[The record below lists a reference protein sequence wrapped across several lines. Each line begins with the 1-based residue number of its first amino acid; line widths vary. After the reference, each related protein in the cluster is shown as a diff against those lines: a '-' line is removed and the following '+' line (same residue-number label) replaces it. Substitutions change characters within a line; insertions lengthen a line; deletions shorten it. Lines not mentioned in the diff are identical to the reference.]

1 MKLLY
6 IVAALSLSL
15 AGCASPAATSQ
26 PIEASPIQSS
36 TEGVPSPQ
44 IAVQSPT
51 AEPAPAPA
59 PAPVVEPVVPA
70 PAPETV
76 SQRNALKKAETYLK
90 YTAFSRT
97 GLIEQLESEKFTTA
111 DATWAVDRVTVDWNE
126 QAAKKADIYLKYSSF
141 SRGSLLE
148 QLASEG
154 FTPEQA
160 EYGVS
165 KTGL

>member
-26 PIEASPIQSS
+26 PIEPSPIQSS

-51 AEPAPAPA
+51 AEPAPAAEPEA
-59 PAPVVEPVVPA
+59 PK
-70 PAPETV
+70 ETV

-90 YTAFSRT
+90 YSAFSRA
-97 GLIEQLESEKFTTA
+97 GLIEQLEHEKFTTA

-126 QAAKKADIYLKYSSF
+126 QAAKKADTYLKYSSF
-141 SRGSLLE
+141 SRGSLLD
-148 QLASEG
+148 QLAYEG
-154 FTPEQA
+154 FTPAQA
-160 EYGVS
+160 EFGVAS
-165 KTGL
+165 TGL